1 MANNSK
7 ERYRKIMTPLT
18 EKMHDRMVCGM
29 VSCYI
34 IKVIVKLSQANFGFP
49 MTLVSDSGPAFRNR
63 FEEECAK
70 LGVHVEEN
78 SAYNPSS
85 YLGLKARWAV

>member
-1 MANNSK
+1 
-7 ERYRKIMTPLT
+7 
-18 EKMHDRMVCGM
+18 MVNQFTTCEHG
-29 VSCYI
+29 VVGRVVTYL
-34 IKVIVKLSQANFGFP
+34 VKPIDFP
-49 MTLVSDSGPAFRNR
+49 ITLVSDSGPVFING

-78 SAYNPSS
+78 SAYNPST